1 LAIKEQLALN
11 WLDFT
16 ILVAM
21 GISIF
26 MGFQTGLVKTLA
38 LLGGILLGI
47 AVGSRYFSQSARI
60 IESFTDNDNVS
71 NVIGFILIFLLV
83 LLVFFICGSILKKT
97 IKILMLGALD
107 NIGGALF
114 GFVLSIV
121 FISSLLQ
128 MIDQFPFMGLNN
140 TIKDSSIASF
150 LVEDFDA
157 VLQKLNI
164 FPEQLSLKIDPL
176 I

>member
-1 LAIKEQLALN
+1 
-11 WLDFT
+11 
-16 ILVAM
+16 
-21 GISIF
+21 

>member
-1 LAIKEQLALN
+1 MN

>member
-1 LAIKEQLALN
+1 
-11 WLDFT
+11 
-16 ILVAM
+16 M